1 MAKALPQS
9 LQGIKT
15 SNVTGKHKIT
25 DIPEKMILSKEKK
38 KKTAGKLHQLLL
50 CPNDSDF
57 IEKNYWGNRWN
68 VKIAEM
74 NKTEPLFLRTFQ
86 TDASRGRWVWSVKV
100 GFKEGSGAHH
110 IYLLNKQLNSMAVKI
125 SGTKP
130 RIQESSECEE
140 NDATFWCSRR
150 YTYSKTEGR
159 KGRLIPA
166 IGGLHPVLWGAL
178 NESRETNWTSKH
190 VLGRWFQ

>member
-86 TDASRGRWVWSVKV
+86 TDASRGR
-100 GFKEGSGAHH
+100 
-110 IYLLNKQLNSMAVKI
+110 
-125 SGTKP
+125 
-130 RIQESSECEE
+130 
-140 NDATFWCSRR
+140 
-150 YTYSKTEGR
+150 
-159 KGRLIPA
+159 
-166 IGGLHPVLWGAL
+166 
-178 NESRETNWTSKH
+178 
-190 VLGRWFQ
+190 